1 MAVNEACSQMRYFCI
16 AITLL
21 LVSISVHI
29 DGKCYKCWVVVWALQ
44 MQRSQKKHCIRT
56 YPFRSSPASRSH
68 SGSTHVSTTWE
79 THKRQKEDI
88 ILLEKGWNT
97 LDISPFLGKKKEIL
111 NIKGLINLP
120 RTSIVFLYGL
130 TYFFGSTFS
139 DWSKYCEEAKL
150 ARSSYYLVDVS
161 ESAHRNS
168 DPRGIRFD
176 LVDNQDHRQRKT
188 QGWIFTLESQAGEGL
203 INLLLSFSVSILP
216 PFLTFSYPSS
226 FFSGNLS
233 LERELHNY

>member
-1 MAVNEACSQMRYFCI
+1 M
-16 AITLL
+16 
-21 LVSISVHI
+21 VSVINVELSSEL
-29 DGKCYKCWVVVWALQ
+29 YKCSVLKRNIASELILSDPPQFRVASTEARTFPQLV
-44 MQRSQKKHCIRT
+44 RYTKKKRRRLFCWKR
-56 YPFRSSPASRSH
+56 
-68 SGSTHVSTTWE
+68 VE
-79 THKRQKEDI
+79 THLRF
-88 ILLEKGWNT
+88 
-97 LDISPFLGKKKEIL
+97 PFFRKKKRY
-111 NIKGLINLP
+111 K

-161 ESAHRNS
+161 ESVHRNS

-203 INLLLSFSVSILP
+203 INLLLSFSVSILT
-216 PFLTFSYPSS
+216 PFLTFFYPFS
-226 FFSGNLS
+226 FLSGNLS

>member
-1 MAVNEACSQMRYFCI
+1 MLSCRLSFTNAAFSKETLHQNLSFQILPSFEKPQRKHARFHNLRDTQKAKGGYYF
-16 AITLL
+16 
-21 LVSISVHI
+21 V
-29 DGKCYKCWVVVWALQ
+29 G
-44 MQRSQKKHCIRT
+44 
-56 YPFRSSPASRSH
+56 
-68 SGSTHVSTTWE
+68 
-79 THKRQKEDI
+79 
-88 ILLEKGWNT
+88 
-97 LDISPFLGKKKEIL
+97 
-111 NIKGLINLP
+111 KGLKHTWDFPFFRKNKRYK

-161 ESAHRNS
+161 ESVHRNF

-176 LVDNQDHRQRKT
+176 LVDNQDHWQRKT

-203 INLLLSFSVSILP
+203 INLLSNFSVSILP
-216 PFLTFSYPSS
+216 PFLNFSYPSS

>member
-1 MAVNEACSQMRYFCI
+1 MSCRLSFTNAAFSKETLHQNLSFQILPSFEKSQRKHARFHNLRDTQKAKGGYYF
-16 AITLL
+16 
-21 LVSISVHI
+21 V
-29 DGKCYKCWVVVWALQ
+29 GKGL
-44 MQRSQKKHCIRT
+44 KHT
-56 YPFRSSPASRSH
+56 WYFPFFR
-68 SGSTHVSTTWE
+68 
-79 THKRQKEDI
+79 
-88 ILLEKGWNT
+88 
-97 LDISPFLGKKKEIL
+97 KKKEIL

-203 INLLLSFSVSILP
+203 INLLSNFSVSILP
-216 PFLTFSYPSS
+216 PFLNFSYPSS

>member
-1 MAVNEACSQMRYFCI
+1 MLSCRLSFTNAAFSKETLHQNLSFQILSSFEKSQRKHARFHNLRDTQKAKGGDYF
-16 AITLL
+16 
-21 LVSISVHI
+21 V
-29 DGKCYKCWVVVWALQ
+29 GKGL
-44 MQRSQKKHCIRT
+44 KH
-56 YPFRSSPASRSH
+56 
-68 SGSTHVSTTWE
+68 TWYF
-79 THKRQKEDI
+79 
-88 ILLEKGWNT
+88 
-97 LDISPFLGKKKEIL
+97 PFLGKKKEIL

-161 ESAHRNS
+161 ESVHRNS

-226 FFSGNLS
+226 FFSGNLL

>member
-44 MQRSQKKHCIRT
+44 MQCSQKKHCIRT
-56 YPFRSSPASRSH
+56 YPFRSSPVSSSL
-68 SGSTHVSTTWE
+68 SGSTHVSTTCE
-79 THKRQKEDI
+79 IHRKEKEEI

-97 LDISPFLGKKKEIL
+97 LEISPFFRKNKRYK
-111 NIKGLINLP
+111 
-120 RTSIVFLYGL
+120 RTIIVFLYGL

-176 LVDNQDHRQRKT
+176 LVDN
-188 QGWIFTLESQAGEGL
+188 
-203 INLLLSFSVSILP
+203 
-216 PFLTFSYPSS
+216 
-226 FFSGNLS
+226 
-233 LERELHNY
+233 

>member
-1 MAVNEACSQMRYFCI
+1 M
-16 AITLL
+16 
-21 LVSISVHI
+21 VSVINVELSSEL
-29 DGKCYKCWVVVWALQ
+29 YKCSVLKETLHQ
-44 MQRSQKKHCIRT
+44 NLSFQILSSFEKSQRKHARFHNLRDTQKAKGGDYFVGKGLKH
-56 YPFRSSPASRSH
+56 
-68 SGSTHVSTTWE
+68 TWYF
-79 THKRQKEDI
+79 
-88 ILLEKGWNT
+88 
-97 LDISPFLGKKKEIL
+97 PFLGKKKEIL

-161 ESAHRNS
+161 ESVHRNS

-226 FFSGNLS
+226 FFSGNLL

>member
-1 MAVNEACSQMRYFCI
+1 M
-16 AITLL
+16 
-21 LVSISVHI
+21 VSVINIELSSER
-29 DGKCYKCWVVVWALQ
+29 YKCSVLKRNIASELILSDPPQLREVTAEA
-44 MQRSQKKHCIRT
+44 RT
-56 YPFRSSPASRSH
+56 FPQLERHTKGKRRILFCWKR
-68 SGSTHVSTTWE
+68 VE
-79 THKRQKEDI
+79 THLIFPLFQE
-88 ILLEKGWNT
+88 
-97 LDISPFLGKKKEIL
+97 KKEIL

-176 LVDNQDHRQRKT
+176 LVDN
-188 QGWIFTLESQAGEGL
+188 
-203 INLLLSFSVSILP
+203 
-216 PFLTFSYPSS
+216 
-226 FFSGNLS
+226 
-233 LERELHNY
+233 

>member
-1 MAVNEACSQMRYFCI
+1 MSCRLSFTNVAFSKETLHQNLSFQILPSFEKSQRKHARFHNLRDTQKAKGGDYF
-16 AITLL
+16 
-21 LVSISVHI
+21 V
-29 DGKCYKCWVVVWALQ
+29 G
-44 MQRSQKKHCIRT
+44 
-56 YPFRSSPASRSH
+56 
-68 SGSTHVSTTWE
+68 
-79 THKRQKEDI
+79 
-88 ILLEKGWNT
+88 
-97 LDISPFLGKKKEIL
+97 
-111 NIKGLINLP
+111 KGLKHTWDFPFFRKNKRYK

-233 LERELHNY
+233 LERELYNY

>member
-21 LVSISVHI
+21 LISISVHI
-29 DGKCYKCWVVVWALQ
+29 DGKCYKCWVVVRALQ

-68 SGSTHVSTTWE
+68 SGSTHVFTTWD
-79 THKRQKEDI
+79 TLKA
-88 ILLEKGWNT
+88 KGGDCFVGKGLKHTWYF
-97 LDISPFLGKKKEIL
+97 PFFRKIKEIL

-150 ARSSYYLVDVS
+150 ARSFYYLVDVS

-203 INLLLSFSVSILP
+203 INLLSNFSVSILP
-216 PFLTFSYPSS
+216 PFLTFFYPFS
-226 FFSGNLS
+226 FLSGKIFL
-233 LERELHNY
+233 

>member
-1 MAVNEACSQMRYFCI
+1 M
-16 AITLL
+16 
-21 LVSISVHI
+21 VSVINIELSSEL
-29 DGKCYKCWVVVWALQ
+29 YKCSVLKRNIASELILSDPPQLREVTAEA
-44 MQRSQKKHCIRT
+44 RTFSQLERHTKGKRRRLFCWKR
-56 YPFRSSPASRSH
+56 
-68 SGSTHVSTTWE
+68 VE
-79 THKRQKEDI
+79 THLRFP
-88 ILLEKGWNT
+88 LFWEKQ
-97 LDISPFLGKKKEIL
+97 EIF